1 MRRSPRRFR
10 PERLTAFAVVLTI
23 CGATAARSA
32 LPGEDAPSTIRL
44 TGDEEPGTPLVV
56 AGTVYRP
63 DGVTPAP
70 GVVLYVYQTGL
81 DGLYHSTDGVPRLR
95 GYLRTD
101 EHGRYSYRSI
111 RPGSY
116 PRSTIPAH
124 VHTQLWGGGYE
135 PQWNRDLL
143 FADDPFVSDADRRES
158 ESAGRFAWICAP
170 QRDPAGALHCTHD
183 LRLKPRGDRFEPGIR
198 HGLDGPHRD

>member
-1 MRRSPRRFR
+1 MRRTPRRTR
-10 PERLTAFAVVLTI
+10 RERLATLAVVLTI
-23 CGATAARSA
+23 CGTTAAWSA

-44 TGDEEPGTPLVV
+44 TGDGEPGTPLVV
-56 AGTVYRP
+56 EGTVFRP
-63 DGVTPAP
+63 DGLTPAP

-95 GYLRTD
+95 GYMKTD

-116 PRSTIPAH
+116 PKSTIAAH
-124 VHTQLWGGGYE
+124 VHTQLWGGSFE

-143 FADDPFVSDADRRES
+143 FADDPFVRDRDRTESD
-158 ESAGRFAWICAP
+158 SAGRFAWICAP
-170 QRDPAGALHCTHD
+170 NRDSAGVLHCTHD
-183 LRLKPRGDRFEPGIR
+183 LRLKSAGDRFEPATR
-198 HGLDGPHRD
+198 HGLDGPHRY